1 MRHKTMQENTNE
13 RLEFL
18 GDSVIA
24 LTVTTIATNATETR
38 TKHFTTRLRMQLVS
52 GDTLGKL
59 AVEIG
64 LPSWL
69 TLR

>member
-1 MRHKTMQENTNE
+1 MQENTNE

-38 TKHFTTRLRMQLVS
+38 TEAFFDQTTNATGFRRYV
-52 GDTLGKL
+52 G
-59 AVEIG
+59 
-64 LPSWL
+64 
-69 TLR
+69 